1 MKDWELL
8 RDELVAADER
18 IDHYGPFAECMEEPY
33 SSSLRQ
39 ETEDALADDIEIY
52 LLDYINNGILTNDI
66 VERYSDFFERHG
78 LPTDLQA
85 YRDKKVGEFA
95 VKRYKE
101 ENSIVDHVKDYRSDC
116 RKIRKIIGR
125 QLRDARMARAH
136 SIADASALTGIPEG
150 AIARIES
157 GRSNAE
163 IDTIAILATVYNAKI
178 TIYG

>member
-8 RDELVAADER
+8 RDELVTADEK

-39 ETEDALADDIEIY
+39 ESEDTLADDIEIH
-52 LLDYINNGILTNDI
+52 LLDYINNSILTNDI
-66 VERYSDFFERHG
+66 VDRYHDFFDRHG

-85 YRDKKVGEFA
+85 YRDQKTGEFA

-101 ENSIVDHVKDYRSDC
+101 ENGIVDSVKDYRSDC
-116 RKIRKIIGR
+116 RKIRKAIGR
-125 QLRDARMARAH
+125 QLRDARMARVH
-136 SIADASALTGIPEG
+136 TIADASALTGIPEG
-150 AIARIES
+150 AIARIEA

-163 IDTIAILATVYNAKI
+163 IDTIAILSTAYNAKI
-178 TIYG
+178 TIF